1 MGVVS
6 FESTF
11 FADYKTYVFF
21 DNPPRNQDA
30 ALTQTTSKIHPYRG
44 LMNSSSLAYSTQTI
58 IARKMGVVSF
68 KKNSL
73 FRFAHASL

>member
-21 DNPPRNQDA
+21 DNPPRNQDT
-30 ALTQTTSKIHPYRG
+30 ALTPTTSKTHPYRG
-44 LMNSSSLAYSTQTI
+44 LTNSSSLAYSTQTI
-58 IARKMGVVSF
+58 IARKMGVVPF
-68 KKNSL
+68 EKNSI